1 MNLQNHVFP
10 ESVLLE
16 LNDMREYSL
25 LKFYNVSLKSK
36 FSNIS
41 HVIAGFGH
49 IFKRRNAENSLKNR
63 DLLDVMKRQH
73 NESSEVVS
81 KFA

>member
-41 HVIAGFGH
+41 HVVPIGLTVDCWVRAYLQTQ
-49 IFKRRNAENSLKNR
+49 KR
-63 DLLDVMKRQH
+63 
-73 NESSEVVS
+73 
-81 KFA
+81 